1 MQNIVTKIA
10 TELSL
15 QEFQV
20 NNVRKLLFEEDCTI
34 PFVARYRKEA
44 TGTLDEEKLRDIRDR
59 YLYLDE
65 LQSNKEKYLKVVEE
79 HCQKNPN
86 LKTSFEALKAKFMA
100 AETKQQLEDLY
111 LPFKP
116 KRRTRAQIA
125 KEKGLEPLLE
135 RIIADAAT
143 VADLEALASGFVKA
157 GDDID
162 PQLRVATPA
171 DALKGAADIYAEQL
185 AETPE
190 IRAKVREISL
200 ATGLVEAK
208 KVELPASAAADAAP
222 AAGKGKGKK
231 TDASKYENYFEYSE
245 PIAKAAAHRIMAIR
259 RGEAEK
265 VLRVA
270 IAVDKDKIFAK
281 ITDIVAVPGATSVFA
296 DWQQGVVQ
304 DAYSRLL
311 GPSIETEIRLQLKQS
326 AEQEAITVFSK
337 NLESLLLSPPIPGK
351 TVLGVDPGIRTGS
364 KLAVVSETGQLLDH
378 GTIYPDIKKLDHAKT
393 VQAIEDMAALVKKHN
408 VVCIALGN
416 GTACRELGRIL
427 AAMIKK
433 HEFKDVKRVIV
444 NESGASVYSADAIA
458 REEFPDLDVTIRS
471 AVSIARRLQ
480 DPLAELVKIDPRS
493 IGVGQYQH
501 DVNVHK
507 LNKSLGEVVESCV
520 NRVGVNVN
528 TASYSLLCYVSGIN
542 KTVAKNIVKFR
553 DENTKITSRDQLLQV
568 DGLGPK
574 VFQQAAGFLRVP
586 GSENPL
592 DNSSVHPET
601 YAIVE
606 KIAGDLGKN
615 LGEIIGNGKL
625 VGSIGLDAYVT
636 ETTGMPTLKDIAAEL
651 VKPGRDPRDAG
662 THMVYSDDICEIE
675 DLEKDMVLKGT
686 VTNVTNFG
694 AFVDIGVHQDGL
706 VHISELADQFV
717 ENPSSVVAVG
727 QVIEVRVIDVDV
739 PRKRISLSC
748 RSADAPAAR
757 EASERGGRGQRGEG
771 RSGGDR
777 GQRGP
782 RGEGRGDSRGGRRPR
797 GDGRGEGRGEGRGGA
812 SAKRGPRTGPVASSK
827 PTKPQGGKTDN
838 FTMDDLLAKFNKR

>member
-10 TELSL
+10 SELSL

-20 NNVRKLLFEEDCTI
+20 NNVRKLLFDEDCTI

-65 LQSNKEKYLKVVEE
+65 LETNKEKYLKVVEE

-86 LKTSFEALKAKFMA
+86 LKTSFDALKAKFMA

-125 KEKGLEPLLE
+125 REKGLEPLLT
-135 RIIADAAT
+135 RILEGASDCT
-143 VADLEALASGFVKA
+143 DLSAWAQEYVKA

-162 PQLRVATPA
+162 PQLRVAAPA
-171 DALKGAADIYAEQL
+171 DALKGAADIYAEQM

-190 IRAKVREISL
+190 IRAKVREISF
-200 ATGLVEAK
+200 ATGLVESK
-208 KVELPASAAADAAP
+208 KVETPSGASPEPA
-222 AAGKGKGKK
+222 KGKGKK
-231 TDASKYENYFEYSE
+231 TDAQKYENYFEYSE
-245 PIAKAAAHRIMAIR
+245 PIAKAAAHRIMAVR

-270 IAVDKDKIFAK
+270 IVVDKEKIFGK
-281 ITDIVAVPGATSVFA
+281 ITDFVAKPGATAVFN
-296 DWQQGVVQ
+296 DWQQSVIQ
-304 DAYSRLL
+304 DAYNRLL

-326 AEQEAITVFSK
+326 AEQEAISVFSK

-378 GTIYPDIKKLDHAKT
+378 GTIYPDIKKLDSAKT
-393 VQAIEDMAALVKKHN
+393 VQAMDDMAALIKKHN
-408 VVCIALGN
+408 AVCIALGN
-416 GTACRELGRIL
+416 GTACRELGRII

-433 HEFKDVKRVIV
+433 HEIKDIKRVIV

-528 TASYSLLCYVSGIN
+528 TASYSLLSYVSGIN

-553 DENTKITSRDQLLQV
+553 DENSKISSRDQLLEV

-601 YAIVE
+601 YEIVQ
-606 KIAGDLGKN
+606 KIAGDLGKS
-615 LGEIIGNGKL
+615 LSEIIGNGKL
-625 VGSIGLDAYVT
+625 VNSIGLDAYVT
-636 ETTGMPTLKDIAAEL
+636 ESTGMPTLKDIASEL

-717 ENPSSVVAVG
+717 DNPSKVVSVG

-739 PRKRISLSC
+739 QRKRISLSC
-748 RSADAPAAR
+748 KSPQAASSQGAGRGERSEGR
-757 EASERGGRGQRGEG
+757 GRGGQGAGRGGEG
-771 RSGGDR
+771 RRND
-777 GQRGP
+777 
-782 RGEGRGDSRGGRRPR
+782 
-797 GDGRGEGRGEGRGGA
+797 RGGA
-812 SAKRGPRTGPVASSK
+812 SAKRGRGGRNSGGPVASSK
-827 PTKPQGGKTDN
+827 PSKPSNPGGKSDN